1 MNVAES
7 DIDKI
12 YGKHLNASLYYVT
25 AVVAYSIVYY
35 IEYIG
40 LGRNREY

>member
-12 YGKHLNASLYYVT
+12 YGKHLNASQYCIT